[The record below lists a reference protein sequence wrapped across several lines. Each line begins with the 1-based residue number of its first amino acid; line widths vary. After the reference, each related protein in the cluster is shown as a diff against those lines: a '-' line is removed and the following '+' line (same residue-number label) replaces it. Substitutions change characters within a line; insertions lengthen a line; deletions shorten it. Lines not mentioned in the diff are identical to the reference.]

1 MELFTRLEKKEKKI
15 LIIPFQNSKN
25 VRLHLVFFMKK
36 SFDKLSEARSQN
48 PNRSL
53 IAHLN
58 INSSKNN
65 FEILKETIA
74 NKIDIP
80 SISKPNLDFFPL
92 NQFVIDGFTTPYRL
106 DRNQRHTFLKSLTE
120 VKVR

>member
-25 VRLHLVFFMKK
+25 VRLHLVFFMKN
-36 SFDKLSEARSQN
+36 SSDKLSEARSQN

-80 SISKPNLDFFPL
+80 LISKPNLDLFPL
-92 NQFVIDGFTTPYRL
+92 NQFDIDGCTTPYRL
-106 DRNQRHTFLKSLTE
+106 DRNQRHTFLRSLTE